1 MSIITQGI
9 RDLVK
14 KTISENKVIVSMLA
28 ARLKIALTK
37 IIRTFFFFQLF
48 SKSYCPYCIR
58 AKDLFDD
65 INVDYKALE
74 LNDHK
79 DGEAIQQVLA
89 ELTKQKTVPN
99 LFINQQHIGGYDA
112 LQAAYSSGKLEKVL
126 KDAGI
131 TNAKL

>member
-14 KTISENKVIVSMLA
+14 KTISENKVI
-28 ARLKIALTK
+28 
-37 IIRTFFFFQLF
+37 LF

>member
-14 KTISENKVIVSMLA
+14 KTISENKVIVSMRA
-28 ARLKIALTK
+28 ARLKNAFTK
-37 IIRTFFFFQLF
+37 IIRTFSQLF

-79 DGEAIQQVLA
+79 DGETIQQVLA

-126 KDAGI
+126 EDAGI